1 MLRPPKWTDFPKYPV
16 IAAVTISA
24 IAVTI
29 AWWAKA
35 DISALLENAEIRRG
49 QLWRLITSIF
59 PHLDVLHLAF
69 NIYWFWAFGTIV
81 ERVYGHIRTALLL
94 VLFAVG
100 PNSDFAFAQGGV
112 GLGASGYALFG
123 LLWILSRR
131 DDRFRDAVDQ
141 RTVVL
146 FIGWFVF
153 CIATT
158 LTHTWV
164 VANVAHGVGAL
175 LGILV
180 GLAITQPAR
189 RLLFATSAAGIVLF
203 GLWGATLGRPTL
215 NLSGKAG
222 YEEGKWG
229 YEALLANRSTEA
241 VRWLRDATVY
251 QPRTPQYWFD
261 LGIAYQRTGN
271 TAAAKAAYQ
280 QAHLL
285 DPSDPA
291 YSLPPGLD

>member
-1 MLRPPKWTDFPKYPV
+1 MLRPPKWTEFPKYPV
-16 IAAVTISA
+16 IAAVAISA

-35 DISALLENAEIRRG
+35 DISALFENAEIRRG

-59 PHLDVLHLAF
+59 SHLDVLHLAF

-81 ERVYGHIRTALLL
+81 EKVYGHIRTVLLL

-100 PNSDFAFAQGGV
+100 PNSLDFAFAQGGV
-112 GLGASGYALFG
+112 GLSGVGYGLFG
-123 LLWILSRR
+123 LLWVLSRR
-131 DDRFRDAVDQ
+131 DDHFRDAVDQ

-153 CIATT
+153 CVATT

-189 RLLFATSAAGIVLF
+189 RMLFAASAAGVVFF
-203 GLWGATLGRPTL
+203 GLWGGHTRASDSQSFRESRLRRRKMGL
-215 NLSGKAG
+215 
-222 YEEGKWG
+222 
-229 YEALLANRSTEA
+229 RSL
-241 VRWLRDATVY
+241 V
-251 QPRTPQYWFD
+251 
-261 LGIAYQRTGN
+261 G
-271 TAAAKAAYQ
+271 
-280 QAHLL
+280 
-285 DPSDPA
+285 
-291 YSLPPGLD
+291 